1 MNIIARK
8 SRNSVAEY
16 IVVARGEGIMPFVV
30 GTADEVSLKNGEWYW
45 GHYFATLE
53 DAMEYFNE
61 VPVFVD

>member
-1 MNIIARK
+1 
-8 SRNSVAEY
+8 VAEY